1 MGQDWSVTRRVMAW
15 KPRMSTDSDTIPVV
29 WTDQARRQ
37 PVPSPVNRPTSER
50 IDERRRDVRDTSSGG
65 GGRVGWILLLV
76 VFWPYLV
83 LEAIVTVLVHGA
95 FYVISGVL
103 SVLCTPFVLLARWTG
118 LAPLAD
124 RCVDRRHSRRQT
136 VRAWPCRVLGAD
148 ERHRTITH
156 RRVLPHDRGRR
167 AAACPGLVTRG
178 LRRGRLG

>member
-118 LAPLAD
+118 LAPWRIDVWIDGTL
-124 RCVDRRHSRRQT
+124 VDKQF
-136 VRAWPCRVLGAD
+136 V
-148 ERHRTITH
+148 
-156 RRVLPHDRGRR
+156 RGR
-167 AAACPGLVTRG
+167 AASSARMSDIARSLTDECFRTTAVAEPQHAQGS
-178 LRRGRLG
+178 